1 MIALLHYPD
10 NPEGLAMKKITLAF
24 IVGLAIQLTFNAQIP
39 AQVYK
44 YVDKNGVVHYTNTP
58 SDPRYK
64 KSKIGVNDP
73 KKKNRPAVKKSPKYK
88 KTPHTTKSSVSPD
101 HR

>member
-1 MIALLHYPD
+1 MT
-10 NPEGLAMKKITLAF
+10 KITLVF
-24 IVGLAIQLTFNAQIP
+24 IIWLAIQLTFHAQIP

-64 KSKIGVNDP
+64 KSKMGVDDP
-73 KKKNRPAVKKSPKYK
+73 KKKSRPAVKKSPKYK
-88 KTPHTTKSSVSPD
+88 KTPHTTKSSASPY